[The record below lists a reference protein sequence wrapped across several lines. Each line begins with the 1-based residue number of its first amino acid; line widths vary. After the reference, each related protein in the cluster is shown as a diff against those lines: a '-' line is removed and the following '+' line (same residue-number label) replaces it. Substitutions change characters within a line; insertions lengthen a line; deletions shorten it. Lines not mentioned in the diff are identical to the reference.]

1 MEFTAAK
8 RNIDIKFDFKTMFK
22 INNKLGTINPETGER
37 NADGVGALF
46 FNILERNE
54 SAIVDLVRLSAGS
67 GKKALTEDEILDA
80 IAESVDEK
88 GTTEGLFAEIEKEM
102 VDSGFFRAKILK
114 YIENM
119 EKSARYLKAK
129 DDMDATQIQIIEDM
143 IGRMS
148 NAVS

>member
-22 INNKLGTINPETGER
+22 IDDELKTVPSPETGER

-80 IAESVDEK
+80 IAEAVDE

-129 DDMDATQIQIIEDM
+129 DDTDATQIQIIKE
-143 IGRMS
+143 
-148 NAVS
+148 A

>member
-67 GKKALTEDEILDA
+67 GKK
-80 IAESVDEK
+80 
-88 GTTEGLFAEIEKEM
+88 
-102 VDSGFFRAKILK
+102 
-114 YIENM
+114 
-119 EKSARYLKAK
+119 SA
-129 DDMDATQIQIIEDM
+129 
-143 IGRMS
+143 
-148 NAVS
+148 N